1 MKCTVLIQSWLGL
14 CLFVGGL
21 IAQQPTVEVEKVA
34 DNVYLYSHNAHR
46 SLFVVTDGGI
56 LVTDPQSAS
65 AARLYLQE
73 IRKISR
79 APIRYLVYSHHH
91 DDHVSGGAE
100 FGSDLVRIAH
110 SKLVDHLGSSASSA
124 IAPPHV
130 TFSEKL
136 SVFLDDLEIQ
146 LLYPGPSETDDNI
159 IVFVPDRKVAFGVDT
174 VGVRRLPWRNMAG
187 ANPSMWMEALK
198 KMAALDFEILAP
210 GHGPTGRKV
219 HLQEYIEY
227 FTDLIQAVKGSME
240 QGQTLEQIQESLE
253 LSAYADWAFYEEFL
267 SLNIEAVHRELSM
280 AR

>member
-1 MKCTVLIQSWLGL
+1 MKYTVLIQSWLGL

-110 SKLVDHLGSSASSA
+110 SNLVDHLDSSSSSA

-136 SVFLDDLEIQ
+136 SVFLDDLEVQ

-187 ANPSMWMEALK
+187 ANPSLWMEALK

-210 GHGPTGRKV
+210 GHGQTGRKV
-219 HLQEYIEY
+219 HLHEYIEY
-227 FTDLIQAVKGSME
+227 FTDLIQAVKGRME
-240 QGQTLEQIQESLE
+240 QGQTLEQIQDSLE
-253 LSAYADWAFYEEFL
+253 LLAYADWTFYEEFL
-267 SLNIEAVHRELSM
+267 KLNIEAVHRELSK
-280 AR
+280 AP

>member
-1 MKCTVLIQSWLGL
+1 MKRTVLIQSLLGL

-56 LVTDPQSAS
+56 LVTDPQSES

-73 IRKISR
+73 IRKISS

-91 DDHVSGGAE
+91 DDHVSGGAV
-100 FGSDLVRIAH
+100 FGSDLIRIAQ
-110 SKLVDHLGSSASSA
+110 SNLVDFLDSSTASA

-130 TFSEKL
+130 TFSEEL

-146 LLYPGPSETDDNI
+146 LLYPGPSETEDNI
-159 IVFVPDRKVAFGVDT
+159 IVFIPDRKVAFGVDT
-174 VGVRRLPWRNMAG
+174 VSVRRLPWRNMAG
-187 ANPSMWMEALK
+187 ANPSLWLEALK
-198 KMAALDFEILAP
+198 KLAALDFEILAP
-210 GHGPTGRKV
+210 GHGLTGRKAHV
-219 HLQEYIEY
+219 LEYIEY
-227 FTDLIQAVKGSME
+227 FTDLIQAVRVRMDE
-240 QGQTLEQIQESLE
+240 GQTLEQIQDSLE
-253 LSAYADWAFYEEFL
+253 LSAYADWGFYEEFL
-267 SLNIEAVHRELSM
+267 PLNIEAVHRELSM